1 MNVLYQQ
8 ITCLVRK
15 EHEEKSA
22 TNFKSAISSS
32 IYIYIFFFNK
42 CVLFL
47 RHNFQITEHIFRI
60 FVFVILFIGPV

>member
-1 MNVLYQQ
+1 MRKKVLLILNLQFLHQY
-8 ITCLVRK
+8 
-15 EHEEKSA
+15 
-22 TNFKSAISSS
+22 
-32 IYIYIFFFNK
+32 IYIYIFFNK